1 MKKEKMI
8 VITEEEITSTD
19 ETLNST
25 EKTADNYEVGYGRPP
40 KDTRFRKGVSGNP
53 SGRTRK
59 PQDFDQQLLREA
71 GSFVT
76 ITEKGRRVRI
86 SKHDVAIRQL
96 VHKAMTGD
104 LSALKTFVPLCRL
117 AREKVVLMEAQKVKD
132 LERYNDVTQ
141 LTTEELERLLA
152 TILERE
158 EKDRKK

>member
-25 EKTADNYEVGYGRPP
+25 EKTSDNYEVGYGRPP

-117 AREKVVLMEAQKVKD
+117 AREKVVLMEEGKIKD
-132 LERYNDVTQ
+132 LERYNDPKQ
-141 LTTEELERLLA
+141 LTEEELMRI
-152 TILERE
+152 ILQDQKAKES
-158 EKDRKK
+158 KGKK

>member
-1 MKKEKMI
+1 
-8 VITEEEITSTD
+8 
-19 ETLNST
+19 
-25 EKTADNYEVGYGRPP
+25 
-40 KDTRFRKGVSGNP
+40 
-53 SGRTRK
+53 
-59 PQDFDQQLLREA
+59 
-71 GSFVT
+71 
-76 ITEKGRRVRI
+76 
-86 SKHDVAIRQL
+86 
-96 VHKAMTGD
+96 MTGD